1 MIDYSKTRNIMESI
15 MLKVNI
21 KKATFMAILLVYV
34 PLFCSI
40 AYASYLVTN
49 DAFGNSTSNTVIG
62 GD

>member
-1 MIDYSKTRNIMESI
+1 

-21 KKATFMAILLVYV
+21 KKAMFMAILLVYV

-49 DAFGNSTSNTVIG
+49 DAFANSTSNTVIG
-62 GD
+62 RD